1 MVITYH
7 GAGHFKIQSGDFT
20 VAVDPTRRIKADIII
35 RLNSEKGEKDDEAE
49 GFLISH
55 PGEYEV
61 KETRVSGRA
70 NIYIIE
76 MEDMRVVLAGQ
87 HAENTGEI
95 SSPDVLIA
103 PADSKTAELGRQLKP
118 SILAVSAENKDIK
131 SFLKELGREA
141 ETLDKLTFKK
151 KDLTPEAMKAV
162 VLKA

>member
-1 MVITYH
+1 
-7 GAGHFKIQSGDFT
+7 
-20 VAVDPTRRIKADIII
+20 
-35 RLNSEKGEKDDEAE
+35 
-49 GFLISH
+49 
-55 PGEYEV
+55 
-61 KETRVSGRA
+61 
-70 NIYIIE
+70 